1 MKISIITVCLN
12 NSDTIEDTLFS
23 FQAQNYA
30 DKEHIVIDGG
40 STDGTLDIINRY
52 QDKIDLIISE
62 PDNGIYDAMNKGI
75 FHAQGDIVGILNA
88 DDVYADNNVLSSAAK
103 CLKDPEI
110 PICYGDLIYVF
121 RRNSNKIVRYWK
133 PFPDAQE
140 ILKKG
145 DYPPH
150 PTLFLRKE
158 IYLKYGSFDLSFLMA
173 ADVELMVRFIGKHQL
188 KSAYIPRVL
197 VRMKTGGESNKS
209 LKNILSQNYW
219 IYKAYKKNNMP
230 FPIYF
235 FLRKIGFRLKQFVI
249 KPKTYNPD
257 KIKSC

>member
-12 NSDTIEDTLFS
+12 NSDTIEDAICSIQSQDHT
-23 FQAQNYA
+23 

-40 STDGTLDIINRY
+40 STDGTIDIVNRY
-52 QDKIDLIISE
+52 KDKIDLIISE

-75 FHAQGDIVGILNA
+75 YHSSGDIVGILNA
-88 DDVYADNNVLSSAAK
+88 DDVYADNNVLSSVANSLRNPK
-103 CLKDPEI
+103 I

-121 RRNSNKIVRYWK
+121 RKNSNKIVRYWK
-133 PFPDAQE
+133 PFPNAQE

-158 IYLKYGSFDLSFLMA
+158 IYLRYGSFDLNFLMA
-173 ADVELMVRFIGKHQL
+173 ADVELMVRLIGKYQL
-188 KSAYIPRVL
+188 KSAYIPRIL
-197 VRMKTGGESNKS
+197 VKMKTGGESNKS
-209 LKNILSQNYW
+209 FKNILLQNYW
-219 IYKAYKKNNMP
+219 IYKAYKQNKMP

-235 FLRKIGFRLKQFVI
+235 FLRKIGFRLKQFII
-249 KPKTYNPD
+249 KPKTYTPG
-257 KIKSC
+257 